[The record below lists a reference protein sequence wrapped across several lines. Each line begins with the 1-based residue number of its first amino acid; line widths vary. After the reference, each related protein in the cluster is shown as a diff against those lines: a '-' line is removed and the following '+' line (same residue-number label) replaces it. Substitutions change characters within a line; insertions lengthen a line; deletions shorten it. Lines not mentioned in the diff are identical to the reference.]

1 MAPKPKAMKKPLVK
15 GKAKPTPLVKGN
27 SKSPMKVMKSS
38 LKKNLE
44 KLGKMT
50 LKEKVQKASEDAET
64 PQEAAANLK
73 DMLGKQEHSRVWSRY
88 QTALKGKSK
97 KEQKEFQNKSKAEK
111 GMEAALSLVK
121 STVPKFFHFQESVDH
136 TRTLDK
142 REKWQSEKKMLEH
155 FGEDDFWRHLDSGRI
170 ISREDPWT
178 TGVWEYCDKGDIS
191 KTTSVKQKRQ
201 WTTGQEYTLEKE
213 DEENWEHFNA
223 KDLQSHLQEV
233 GKGEGK
239 GKSLVKGHVS
249 KGKGKSTGKQQ
260 LALED
265 GDVDEKSEEELW
277 KEVLAK
283 AKRGKDQAA
292 VAKDDFEAAL
302 KKADLAKRLT
312 KGGKKDSENTL
323 EGLNKKVKVVKDLL
337 AKKEKAMPFEKAK
350 SLLLDLMGKIK
361 EVRGETRELNQLANK
376 ANSKASKS

>member
-1 MAPKPKAMKKPLVK
+1 M
-15 GKAKPTPLVKGN
+15 
-27 SKSPMKVMKSS
+27 
-38 LKKNLE
+38 
-44 KLGKMT
+44 
-50 LKEKVQKASEDAET
+50 
-64 PQEAAANLK
+64 
-73 DMLGKQEHSRVWSRY
+73 
-88 QTALKGKSK
+88 
-97 KEQKEFQNKSKAEK
+97 
-111 GMEAALSLVK
+111 
-121 STVPKFFHFQESVDH
+121 DH

-142 REKWQSEKKMLEH
+142 REKWQSEKKMLEY

-178 TGVWEYCDKGDIS
+178 AGVWEYCDKGDIS
-191 KTTSVKQKRQ
+191 KTTRVKQKRQ
-201 WTTGQEYTLEKE
+201 WTTGQEYALENE

-239 GKSLVKGHVS
+239 GKSLVKGHNS
-249 KGKGKSTGKQQ
+249 KGKGKSKGKQQ

-302 KKADLAKRLT
+302 RKADLAKRLT
-312 KGGKKDSENTL
+312 KGGKKDCENTL
-323 EGLNKKVKVVKDLL
+323 EGLSKKVKVVKDLL

-361 EVRGETRELNQLANK
+361 EVKEETRELNQLANK